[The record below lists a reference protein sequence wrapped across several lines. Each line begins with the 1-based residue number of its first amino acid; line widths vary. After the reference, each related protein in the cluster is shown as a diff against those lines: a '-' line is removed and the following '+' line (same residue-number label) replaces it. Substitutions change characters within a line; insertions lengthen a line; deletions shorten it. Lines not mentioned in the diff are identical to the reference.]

1 MNARNTMI
9 ECLISSRN
17 ILLGGRCNES
27 VEPCLSS
34 ILKNLDLIS
43 LASTRAIVK
52 MCIPEVIIQ
61 IRNSDFVSA
70 GLILN
75 LIHNLP
81 FDEKSKKTWDIDYFL
96 SMELPTFL
104 ERFDEIK
111 SARKIALCILGQ
123 ISISNQEEGSYHE
136 RKQSMK

>member
-17 ILLGGRCNES
+17 ILLSGHCNEN
-27 VEPCLSS
+27 VEPCLRN

-43 LASTRAIVK
+43 IASTKIIVD
-52 MCIPEVIIQ
+52 MCIPEVIVQ

-81 FDEKSKKTWDIDYFL
+81 FDEKSKETWDVDYFL

-104 ERFDEIK
+104 ERFDEIT
-111 SARKIALCILGQ
+111 SARKIVLCILGQ
-123 ISISNQEEGSYHE
+123 ISS
-136 RKQSMK
+136 QS